1 MAMNTRANFDR
12 ELLQLRE
19 KVLQLGALAR
29 AAVTGAMQ
37 ALVEGDPDLAHE
49 VIAADVNINRLR
61 YDIETECYAPLA
73 MEQPIPRDLRIVSS
87 ALMVNVDLER
97 IGDHGKKIARI
108 YLRMLD
114 DPRPIPTGDIPHLRE
129 IALTMLDRALRAMTG
144 NDVAEA
150 RAVCKTDDEADALY
164 KQAFNVA
171 ISHMLENPRLIP
183 AGTHLIQLAHE
194 LERVADRATNVAERV
209 IYTVA
214 GELVDL
220 NTLSRSLIVPSK
232 DT

>member
-1 MAMNTRANFDR
+1 MSTRSNFDR
-12 ELLQLRE
+12 ELFELRE

-29 AAVTGAMQ
+29 AAVACAMQ
-37 ALVEGDPDLAHE
+37 ALVQGDPDLARD
-49 VIAADVNINRLR
+49 VVAADVNINRLR
-61 YDIETECYAPLA
+61 FDIEAECYALLA
-73 MEQPIPRDLRIVSS
+73 MEQPVARDLRIISS
-87 ALMVNVDLER
+87 ALMVTVDLER

-108 YLRMLD
+108 YLRMLE
-114 DPRPIPTGDIPHLRE
+114 DPRPIRIGDIPRLSE
-129 IALTMLDRALRAMTG
+129 IALTMLDRALRAMARSDAT
-144 NDVAEA
+144 EA

-171 ISHMLENPRLIP
+171 ISHMLENPRLIA
-183 AGTHLIQLAHE
+183 AGTHLIQIAHE

-220 NTLSRSLIVPSK
+220 NM
-232 DT
+232 